1 MSKEWLNSALIHQHS
16 VEMRQFMDFR
26 ESTLPN
32 GMRLIDVYNSSGLTF
47 TLLPDR
53 GMDIW
58 SAHYNGMPLT
68 WISPGSPHPPDYGR
82 NWLSL
87 FNGGLLTTCGLDHV
101 GPPEDGRDI
110 HGNYTRLRADEISI
124 DRGKTVMRLT
134 AVMHQSSL
142 FGNQI
147 TLKRTYSLLIGEP
160 RISIQDEVVNLSDQP
175 TPFMLLYHCNFG
187 YPLIRHGT
195 ELVVASDVY
204 PRDTAAQGGIDTWH
218 LYDEAAANYA
228 EQVFF
233 HHPRVLIEDNG
244 EIASAALIRDD
255 IGIEIAWNTRHMPYL
270 TQWKNTRQGIYVCG
284 VEPGNCIPEGQNA
297 ARQSGRLV
305 VLQRGEQQTFELMLT
320 ILDSAEAR
328 TRARDRVK
336 QIQQNGLSITACNL
350 QGYTHK
356 DAT

>member
-1 MSKEWLNSALIHQHS
+1 MSKEWLNSALIQQHS
-16 VEMRQFMDFR
+16 LEMRQFMDFR

-32 GMRLIDVYNSSGLTF
+32 GMRIVDVYNSSGLTF

-58 SAHYNGMPLT
+58 SAHYNGIPLT

-101 GPPEDGRDI
+101 GPPEDGCDI
-110 HGNYTRLRADEISI
+110 HGGYTRLRADEISI
-124 DRGKTVMRLT
+124 DRGKTMMRLT

-142 FGNQI
+142 FGSQI
-147 TLKRTYSLLIGEP
+147 TLKRTYSLIIGEP
-160 RISIQDEVVNLSDQP
+160 RIAVRDEVVNLSDQP
-175 TPFMLLYHCNFG
+175 APFMMLYHCNFG
-187 YPLIRHGT
+187 YPLIRQGT

-204 PRDTAAQGGIDTWH
+204 PRDPAARAGIETCNH
-218 LYDEAAANYA
+218 YDEAAPNYA

-233 HHPRVLIEDNG
+233 HHPRILIEDNG
-244 EIASAALIRDD
+244 SIASAALIRDD
-255 IGIEIAWNTRHMPYL
+255 IGIEIAWNTGHMPYL

-305 VLQRGEQQTFELMLT
+305 VLQPGEQQTFELMLT
-320 ILDSAEAR
+320 ILDTAEAR
-328 TRARDRVK
+328 TRARDRV
-336 QIQQNGLSITACNL
+336 QQVQQNGLLITACNL

>member
-1 MSKEWLNSALIHQHS
+1 MSKEWLNLALIRQHS
-16 VEMRQFMDFR
+16 LDMRQFIDFR
-26 ESTLPN
+26 ESTLPD
-32 GMRLIDVYNSSGLTF
+32 GMRIIDAYNSSGLTF

-68 WISPGSPHPPDYGR
+68 WLSPGSPHRPDYGQS
-82 NWLSL
+82 WLGL

-110 HGNYTRLRADEISI
+110 HGDYTRQRAAEVSI
-124 DRGKTVMRLT
+124 ERSEHAVRLS
-134 AVMHQSSL
+134 AVIHQSSL
-142 FGNQI
+142 FGRQF
-147 TLKRTYSLLIGEP
+147 TMKRTYSLLIGEP
-160 RISIQDEVVNLSDQP
+160 RITIRDEIVNRSDQP
-175 TPFMLLYHCNFG
+175 APFMLLYHCNFG
-187 YPLIRHGT
+187 YPLIRKGT

-204 PRDTAAQGGIDTWH
+204 PRDAAAQAGIDTWQH
-218 LYDEAAANYA
+218 YDEAAPNYP

-233 HHPRVLIEDNG
+233 HHPRVLVDDSG
-244 EIASAALIRDD
+244 DIASASLIRDD
-255 IGIEIAWNTRHMPYL
+255 IGLEIAWNTRHMPYL

-305 VLQRGEQQTFELMLT
+305 VLQPGEQQTFELMLT
-320 ILDSAEAR
+320 ILDTAEAR
-328 TRARDRVK
+328 TRARDRV
-336 QIQQNGLSITACNL
+336 QQVQHDGLSITTCNL

-356 DAT
+356 DAR